1 MNKIDQLEQLEKA
14 ATPKPWVAVKKSLV
28 LHKNGR
34 IDAYGIVRPIPE
46 GDCLFEDGNA
56 EFIAAA
62 RNAMPDLINEVRRAQ
77 ADIEDLQNELLLAKA
92 LNNQLKGELETL
104 KKLISDIDEA
114 DKFEHDPTCEI
125 WYKSE
130 GVDCN
135 CGLFELQTRL
145 YKANDNLL

>member
-1 MNKIDQLEQLEKA
+1 MSKIDQLEQLEKA

-62 RNAMPDLINEVRRAQ
+62 RNAMPELIAE
-77 ADIEDLQNELLLAKA
+77 IKS
-92 LNNQLKGELETL
+92 L
-104 KKLISDIDEA
+104 KKLLWDIDEA
-114 DKFEHDPTCEI
+114 DKFQHDSACEI
-125 WYKSE
+125 WKNNE
-130 GVDCN
+130 GIHCN

-145 YKANDNLL
+145 YMATENLL

>member
-1 MNKIDQLEQLEKA
+1 MIDKTNLEAEIER
-14 ATPKPWVAVKKSLV
+14 
-28 LHKNGR
+28 HKRLYHEQGKL
-34 IDAYGIVRPIPE
+34 Y
-46 GDCLFEDGNA
+46 
-56 EFIAAA
+56 
-62 RNAMPDLINEVRRAQ
+62 RRAQ

-130 GVDCN
+130 GVHCN

-145 YKANDNLL
+145 YMATENLL